1 MCGKRFQYVR
11 NCLDV
16 LETAGNNLRVVGNGL
31 NVGGMA

>member
-16 LETAGNNLRVVGNGL
+16 LETAGNGL
-31 NVGGMA
+31 NVGEMA